1 MPDWWLMT
9 MMMMTINYSRVCG
22 RARDVLGKI
31 ARSKVLIVFKT
42 ELTESD
48 CYIKDCTRWRKERG
62 IFIAQFLCLSI
73 LDFLRN
79 KKKLLLKLGWFVW
92 GTEFSLKRKKSKRL
106 LSIKHIVSKTTKNRS
121 VWGTEF
127 LPDVHFDPPL
137 WKVASAVLGFHKL
150 ISVANSHHKNKF
162 CTTDNVWSSKLLSSY
177 HWY

>member
-1 MPDWWLMT
+1 MT

-48 CYIKDCTRWRKERG
+48 CYIKDCTRWRTERG
-62 IFIAQFLCLSI
+62 IFIVQFLCLSI

-79 KKKLLLKLGWFVW
+79 KKLLLKLGWFVW
-92 GTEFSLKRKKSKRL
+92 ENRNFSKKKKNKRL
-106 LSIKHIVSKTTKNRS
+106 LSFKHIVSKTTKTDQCEGQNSFQMCTLIPRCEECS
-121 VWGTEF
+121 
-127 LPDVHFDPPL
+127 
-137 WKVASAVLGFHKL
+137 SMLGFHKL